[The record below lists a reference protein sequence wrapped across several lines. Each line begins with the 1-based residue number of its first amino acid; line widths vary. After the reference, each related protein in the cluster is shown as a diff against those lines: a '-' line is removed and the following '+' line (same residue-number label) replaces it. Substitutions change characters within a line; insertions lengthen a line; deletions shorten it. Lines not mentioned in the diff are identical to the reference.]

1 MGLVRKAIERVLRI
15 DIRGGMM
22 RVYEGVVTVI
32 VLLAAL

>member
-1 MGLVRKAIERVLRI
+1 MGLVRKAIERVLSI

-22 RVYEGVVTVI
+22 RVYEGVARVI